1 MKKLTILILTILI
14 LASCAS
20 VQPEIDDTL
29 NPAELFQLAQESSN
43 KKDYET
49 ALRYYE
55 AFISRHS
62 DDIQRLVE
70 AEYEIAFITFKQGN
84 LNRAE
89 ELFTDLLARYS
100 GEGAQVLPAWPMVL
114 SKKLLK
120 QIESESLQ

>member
-1 MKKLTILILTILI
+1 MKKLTILILTLLI

-29 NPAELFQLAQESSN
+29 NPVELFQLAQESSN

-55 AFISRHS
+55 AFISNHS
-62 DDIQRLVE
+62 DDIQRLIE

-84 LNRAE
+84 LSRAE
-89 ELFTDLLARYS
+89 ELFTDLLDRYTGDGS
-100 GEGAQVLPAWPMVL
+100 QVLPAWPMVL

-120 QIESESLQ
+120 QIESESL

>member
-1 MKKLTILILTILI
+1 MKKLTILILTLII

-55 AFISRHS
+55 AFISNHS
-62 DDIQRLVE
+62 DDIQRLIE
-70 AEYEIAFITFKQGN
+70 AEYEIAFITF
-84 LNRAE
+84 
-89 ELFTDLLARYS
+89 
-100 GEGAQVLPAWPMVL
+100 
-114 SKKLLK
+114 
-120 QIESESLQ
+120 I

>member
-20 VQPEIDDTL
+20 VQAEIDDTL

-49 ALRYYE
+49 ALKYYE
-55 AFISRHS
+55 AFIKNYP
-62 DDIQRLVE
+62 DDIQRLIE
-70 AEYEIAFITFKQGN
+70 AEYEIAFIAFKQGN
-84 LNRAE
+84 LGKAE
-89 ELFTDLLARYS
+89 ELFTDLLDRYT
-100 GEGAQVLPAWPMVL
+100 GEGSQVLPAWPMVL

-120 QIESESLQ
+120 QIEDESL